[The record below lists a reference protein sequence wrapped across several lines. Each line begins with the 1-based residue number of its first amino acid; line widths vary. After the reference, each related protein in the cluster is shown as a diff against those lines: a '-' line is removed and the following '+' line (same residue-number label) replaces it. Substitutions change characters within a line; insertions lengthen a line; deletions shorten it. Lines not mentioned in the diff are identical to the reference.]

1 MGTDHRVQSLRERL
15 QEEDLDAILI
25 SSAEN
30 RRYLSGFAGSAGFLL
45 ISRNESV
52 LLTDFRYT
60 EQAGNQA
67 PDFRIERIKGGLD
80 WFPEIT
86 SELKVGRLGF
96 EGQDVTFSAHSAFN
110 KALDEAENASSVEM
124 VSTSGIVE
132 EIRAFKDEDELNLL
146 TRAIELSDQAIER
159 ITPTIEPGVTEGEVA
174 WELEK
179 AMRESGSENVA
190 FDIIVGAGPNGALPH
205 HRAGDK
211 AIEKGEAIVIDMG
224 ARYEGYNSDLT
235 RTVIVGEPDE
245 TFRKV
250 YDTVLH
256 AQLTAIE
263 KVTNGMTGEE
273 ADAISRDI
281 IAEAGYG
288 ENFGH
293 SLGHGVGLAVHENP
307 RLGPKSKDVLE
318 NGMAFTIEPG
328 IYLSGWGGVRIE
340 DIVVLENGRARVI
353 SKARK

>member
-273 ADAISRDI
+273 ADAISPRHHRRGGLRRELRPQPRTRCRACRPRKSQVRTEI
-281 IAEAGYG
+281 KRRSRKRHGIHHRT
-288 ENFGH
+288 GH
-293 SLGHGVGLAVHENP
+293 
-307 RLGPKSKDVLE
+307 
-318 NGMAFTIEPG
+318 
-328 IYLSGWGGVRIE
+328 
-340 DIVVLENGRARVI
+340 I
-353 SKARK
+353 SVPDGAACASRTLWCWKMVAPA